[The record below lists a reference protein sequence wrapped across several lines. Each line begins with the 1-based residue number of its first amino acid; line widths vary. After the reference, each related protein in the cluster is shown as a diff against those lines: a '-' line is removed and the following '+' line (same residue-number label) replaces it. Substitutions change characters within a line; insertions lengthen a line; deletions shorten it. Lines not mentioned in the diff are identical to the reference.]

1 MASNKFTPANLNDV
15 SGLVAVVTGG
25 GTGVGLMLAKALE
38 SNGAKVYITGRRIE
52 KLQEAA
58 KTADHGNL
66 IPIQGSTTSH
76 DDLQKVVDQITQET
90 GYIDL
95 LVNNAG
101 MTTFDSSPNARPMPT
116 AQSSVSEVRDYFFNY
131 RPQQVWTDTLE
142 TNIGA
147 IFTTSMA
154 FLELLDAGN
163 KRRAKGAP
171 TSQIV
176 TIGSVGG
183 LNRFTTSFIY
193 NASKAGAHHLMK
205 NLGSFFVPFDI
216 RCNVIAP
223 GCEFSCRL
231 QSFAWFTD
239 SFVGFPTD
247 MTTAVSK
254 QWESTGGVMP
264 RELVPQQRMGNQ
276 EEMAGTILYLASK
289 AGGYCNGNVMVI
301 DGGFLQNH
309 AGVY

>member
-58 KTADHGNL
+58 KTAEHGNL

-76 DDLQKVVDQITQET
+76 DNLQKVVDQITQET

-223 GCEFSCRL
+223 G
-231 QSFAWFTD
+231 W
-239 SFVGFPTD
+239 FPTD